1 MEEAI
6 FVSQNR
12 GITQTKCSL
21 EEAYEL
27 ARNCKGLSLVYD
39 LSTKIIK
46 EFFNGEAIIY
56 SIGEDETATE
66 ANTRKLYNLGLY

>member
-12 GITQTKCSL
+12 GITQAKCSL

-39 LSTKIIK
+39 LSTKMIK

-56 SIGEDETATE
+56 SINDDEIATE
-66 ANTRKLYNLGLY
+66 ANIRKLHNNGVY

>member
-12 GITQTKCSL
+12 GIAKTVCSL
-21 EEAYEL
+21 DEAYEL
-27 ARNCKGLSLVYD
+27 ARHCNGLSLVYE
-39 LSTKIIK
+39 LSTNTIK

-56 SIGEDETATE
+56 SVNNNQTAAE
-66 ANTRKLYNLGLY
+66 ANIRKLRRFGVY